1 MLYLELSYFG
11 ANMFIQNIKSGV
23 TVALVSIPLS
33 ISLAL
38 ASGVSPTAGIITAI
52 WAGLIGALLGGSNYN
67 IIGPTGALSGFIA
80 SFALTSGPHAVPLLS
95 ICVGLFILL
104 AYMLKLETYIV
115 LIPSSVIHGFTLG
128 VACIIAKSQ
137 LQYACA
143 TPFDLGISIL
153 FLVILMLIQKY
164 KITIPGIIL
173 ITPIGLVLGWLSL
186 LKTIGT
192 QFGVISSKIISFDF
206 ALTTFPVI
214 PALVIAVV
222 AILETLLS
230 AKIADGITHT
240 HHDSRAE
247 IFGLGC
253 ANIISGLLGG
263 IPATAALARTSLNV
277 RSGARSRYS
286 AIVNSIVIALIS
298 VLFLPYFSYMPVSVI
313 AAILLS
319 VAFHMIEREHFI
331 SLFKYDKPS
340 FIIAL
345 IVAGV
350 TVYDDPIIGIIIGIC
365 LALFLLVKKLLPGYA
380 AVRSTDGILIYS
392 LKGEFVYL
400 NSDAQREKFEQASK
414 KYQFIILKLRDLNF
428 IDFDGAVMFDEMLQ
442 NALHLHKTVVLAHV
456 DEKNYQLLHNIS
468 KSFKQLEKQGLIF
481 ADTHAAIQKLKKDKS
496 I

>member
-1 MLYLELSYFG
+1 
-11 ANMFIQNIKSGV
+11 
-23 TVALVSIPLS
+23 
-33 ISLAL
+33 
-38 ASGVSPTAGIITAI
+38 
-52 WAGLIGALLGGSNYN
+52 
-67 IIGPTGALSGFIA
+67 
-80 SFALTSGPHAVPLLS
+80 
-95 ICVGLFILL
+95 
-104 AYMLKLETYIV
+104 
-115 LIPSSVIHGFTLG
+115 
-128 VACIIAKSQ
+128 
-137 LQYACA
+137 
-143 TPFDLGISIL
+143 
-153 FLVILMLIQKY
+153 MLIQKY